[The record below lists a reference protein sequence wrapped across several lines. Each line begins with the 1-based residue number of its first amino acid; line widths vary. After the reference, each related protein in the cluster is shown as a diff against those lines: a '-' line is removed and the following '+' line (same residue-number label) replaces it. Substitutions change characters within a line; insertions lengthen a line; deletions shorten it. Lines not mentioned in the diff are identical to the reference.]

1 MGAQGA
7 LDGLARAQVGARVAL
22 PPPRRKGPRS
32 VEEAIARR
40 RSVRDFSAEAL
51 SLEEVGQILWSAAGL
66 TSGEGLRAAPS
77 AGARY
82 PLEVYL
88 ACEQGL
94 FHYRLREHALA
105 KVQAGDP
112 RGPLAAA
119 AYGQSFV
126 AEAAVSLV
134 FVAIYERTMSRY
146 GDRGIRYVHMD
157 VGHAAENVHLQA
169 EALGLASVPV
179 GAFDDDA
186 VAEVLALPR
195 DHRPVYIVP
204 VGHPARGGA

>member
-1 MGAQGA
+1 MAERADFGTLAQA
-7 LDGLARAQVGARVAL
+7 SVGDQVAL
-22 PPPRRKGPRS
+22 TPPRAKGAVS

-40 RSVRDFSAEAL
+40 RSVRDFTSDAVSL
-51 SLEEVGQILWSAAGL
+51 SEVGQLLWSAAGV
-66 TSGEGLRAAPS
+66 TSEDGLRAAPS

-88 ACEQGL
+88 ACEHGL
-94 FHYRLREHALA
+94 FHYRLKDHALV
-105 KVQAGDP
+105 KVRAEDP

-146 GDRGIRYVHMD
+146 GERGIRYVHMD

-169 EALGLASVPV
+169 EALGLGSVPV
-179 GAFDDDA
+179 GAFDDNA
-186 VAEVLALPR
+186 VADVLRLPA
-195 DHRPVYIVP
+195 DHKPVYIVP
-204 VGHPARGGA
+204 VGHPARG